1 MKVLYG
7 TTNIS
12 KLEYMKKILHGPNIE
27 VVGLNDVKGEAG
39 PIDET
44 GTSPIENAR
53 QKALAYYKTFNMPV
67 FSCDSGLYIEGLDA
81 SRQPGV
87 HVRRVN
93 GKTLNDEE
101 MIEYYSGIA
110 KEFGGM
116 VKAKYKN
123 AICLVK
129 DSEQI
134 FEYDGDDIAGEK
146 FIITSLPHKKR
157 NIGFP
162 LDSLSI
168 QIESGKYYMDI
179 HTTGKR
185 AENIY
190 NAYRNFFTKALK
202 L

>member
-12 KLEYMKKILHGPNIE
+12 KLEYMKKILHGLNIE
-27 VVGLNDVKGEAG
+27 VVGLNDVKGEVG

-53 QKALAYYKTFNMPV
+53 QKALTYYKTFNMPV

-179 HTTGKR
+179 HTTGKK
-185 AENIY
+185 AENTY
-190 NAYRNFFTKALK
+190 NVYRNFFAKALK